1 MAKIKKTIP
10 SVDEKEVE
18 LELSY
23 TAVVN
28 INSTTTLENSFL
40 KFKHTPPI

>member
-23 TAVVN
+23 KYKYYN
-28 INSTTTLENSFL
+28 YLR
-40 KFKHTPPI
+40 K

>member
-10 SVDEKEVE
+10 SVDEKGVE

-23 TAVVN
+23 AAVVN
-28 INSTTTLENSFL
+28 INSTTTLENSQFP
-40 KFKHTPPI
+40 KI

>member
-18 LELSY
+18 LEFSY
-23 TAVVN
+23 AAVVN
-28 INSTTTLENSFL
+28 INSTTTLENSQFP
-40 KFKHTPPI
+40 KI